1 MKTPKYDGTNKHVPP
16 IGFGGWQLGN
26 ADHWGKMDFEEGV
39 DLVRKAYQRGVR
51 LFDTAPN
58 YAGGMSEAIIGEAL
72 KDVRNDVVI
81 NTKIGHRADGEID
94 FSLEAIEAS
103 VKSSLKRL
111 NTDYL
116 DSVIL
121 HNPGLEILSGDDH
134 FAELDRLKRLGSI
147 KAYGVSIDTYEEFEM
162 VLNHTECDVVEVL
175 FNIFFQDVYP
185 LFERAKEQNVAVIV
199 KVPLDSGWLTGKYD
213 AHSTFTGIRS
223 RWDEDTIKRRGALVD
238 KVKNI
243 TGKDDLTTTALA
255 FILGFDGVTAV
266 IPGIRNEQHLN
277 VNLQAADMELPDAM
291 RERLIKLYQEEIK
304 DEPLP
309 W

>member
-1 MKTPKYDGTNKHVPP
+1 MKTRKYDGTNKQVPQ

-26 ADHWGKMDFEEGV
+26 ADHWGDMDFEEGV
-39 DLVRKAYQRGVR
+39 DLVREAYRKGVR

-72 KDVRNDVVI
+72 KDVRDDVVI
-81 NTKIGHRADGEID
+81 NTKIGHRADGGID
-94 FSLEAIEAS
+94 FSLEAIETS
-103 VKSSLKRL
+103 VRNSLKRL
-111 NTDYL
+111 STDYL

-134 FAELDRLKRLGSI
+134 FAELDRLKRLGMI
-147 KAYGVSIDTYEEFEM
+147 NAYGVSIDTHEEFEM
-162 VLNHTECDVVEVL
+162 ALNHTGCDVVEIM
-175 FNIFFQDVYP
+175 FNIFFQDVSP
-185 LFERAKEQNVAVIV
+185 LFERAKKQDVAVIV

-213 AHSTFTGIRS
+213 AQSTFTGIRS
-223 RWDEDTIKRRGALVD
+223 RWDKDTIERRAALVER
-238 KVKNI
+238 VKKI
-243 TGKDDLTTTALA
+243 TEKDDLTTTALA

-266 IPGIRNEQHLN
+266 IPGIRNEQHLD
-277 VNLQAADMELPDAM
+277 VNLQAADMELPDTM
-291 RERLIKLYQEEIK
+291 RERLIKLYREEIK